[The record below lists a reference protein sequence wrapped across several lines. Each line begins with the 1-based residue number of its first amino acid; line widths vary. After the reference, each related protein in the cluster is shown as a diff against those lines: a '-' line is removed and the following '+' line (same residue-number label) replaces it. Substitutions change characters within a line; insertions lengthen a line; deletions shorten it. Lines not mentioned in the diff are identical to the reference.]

1 MLFRSFGL
9 DIKARWCAEFHS
21 VEELKELLNTPIAK
35 NNKIL
40 LIGMGSNLLFTGDFQ
55 GLVLHSGI
63 KFIEKVAEDDD
74 FVKYKVGSG
83 VPWDYFCKYMAN
95 LGYSGTENL
104 SLIPGEVGASAVQ
117 NIGAYGVEVCD
128 IIDSVETVE
137 ISTLKE
143 KTFKVDDCNYGYRD
157 SIFKCEFKD
166 RFVVTFV
173 NYILR
178 KEPNFNLEYG
188 SLKSLT
194 EIKEG
199 LTPQRV
205 REEVI
210 AIRES
215 KLPDPKKLGNAGSF
229 FKNPV
234 IGATEFNSLLEK
246 YPSMPYYVIEENES
260 YKIPAGW
267 LIEQSGWKGKSLGGA
282 AVYEKQSLVIVNENN
297 ATADDIVNL
306 AKEVCKSVKDM
317 FGIDIYPE
325 VNYI

>member
-1 MLFRSFGL
+1 MLFRS
-9 DIKARWCAEFHS
+9 
-21 VEELKELLNTPIAK
+21 
-35 NNKIL
+35 
-40 LIGMGSNLLFTGDFQ
+40 
-55 GLVLHSGI
+55 
-63 KFIEKVAEDDD
+63 
-74 FVKYKVGSG
+74 
-83 VPWDYFCKYMAN
+83 
-95 LGYSGTENL
+95 
-104 SLIPGEVGASAVQ
+104 
-117 NIGAYGVEVCD
+117 
-128 IIDSVETVE
+128 
-137 ISTLKE
+137 
-143 KTFKVDDCNYGYRD
+143 
-157 SIFKCEFKD
+157 
-166 RFVVTFV
+166 
-173 NYILR
+173 
-178 KEPNFNLEYG
+178 
-188 SLKSLT
+188 
-194 EIKEG
+194 
-199 LTPQRV
+199 
-205 REEVI
+205 
-210 AIRES
+210 IRES